1 MLPVIGW
8 VLIGVLGV
16 AVVAFWDDLRE
27 WASTTLADAV
37 GRLLGHEAREVLLD
51 LLTAADRVIAGVR
64 RVARAVIREL
74 RQALLQAVIAIER
87 KTNNQYVRQLTGFVR
102 KVVEGQQKVYRVV
115 VEEEIP
121 FDDLPDSVRAGFI
134 RGQQRQVAELDLE
147 PQLLS

>member
-1 MLPVIGW
+1 MGASGGLPYHPYVTNRPVSEPGRQPLTGSPSSCDPDYWGTWRPAPETIQKHNNNKKRYGS
-8 VLIGVLGV
+8 VKQNMAAKKGIPGVPCL
-16 AVVAFWDDLRE
+16 
-27 WASTTLADAV
+27 
-37 GRLLGHEAREVLLD
+37 
-51 LLTAADRVIAGVR
+51 
-64 RVARAVIREL
+64 
-74 RQALLQAVIAIER
+74 
-87 KTNNQYVRQLTGFVR
+87 GFVR